1 MFSDDTQ
8 LITKTEEAI
17 EETFKTLGIYEK
29 ASGTK
34 MNWEKTVGMY
44 LGKWGKKQTEI

>member
-8 LITKTEEAI
+8 FITKTEESI

-29 ASGTK
+29 ASF
-34 MNWEKTVGMY
+34 EK
-44 LGKWGKKQTEI
+44 